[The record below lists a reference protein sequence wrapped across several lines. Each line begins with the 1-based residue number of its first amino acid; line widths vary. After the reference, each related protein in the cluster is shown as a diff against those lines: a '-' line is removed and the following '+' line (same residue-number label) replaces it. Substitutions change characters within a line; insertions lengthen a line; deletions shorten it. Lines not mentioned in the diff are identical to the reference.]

1 MTKILNPTHEHHKAM
16 QWCIK
21 NNIKVAVNPTTK
33 GLRVIINERG
43 KKKLSPGTYSKTEAN
58 NKVWELYLYI
68 YKKYWKV

>member
-1 MTKILNPTHEHHKAM
+1 MAKILSPTSEHHKAV

-21 NNIKVAVNPTTK
+21 NDIKVAIHPTKK
-33 GLRVIINERG
+33 GLHVIINERG
-43 KKKLSPGTYSKTEAN
+43 KKMLSPETYTNIEAN